1 MRQACHSGRL
11 PAALLLV
18 APLGI
23 ACHSHSQSASSSSI
37 ATPALAS
44 VVRAA
49 DSNAVVSLQIAN
61 HNWSDVIIYVLRD
74 GQPSRIGVATAASST
89 SFVLPRRM
97 FGQAGEIQFWGRPI
111 GAAGNA
117 YSESVIV
124 QPGQWIEWTLEDDLN
139 RSAIG
144 VF

>member
-11 PAALLLV
+11 LAALLV
-18 APLGI
+18 VVPLGI
-23 ACHSHSQSASSSSI
+23 ACQSHSQSASNTS
-37 ATPALAS
+37 ATTPAPVS
-44 VVRAA
+44 EIRAA
-49 DSNAVVSLQIAN
+49 DSEAVVSLQIAN
-61 HNWSDVIIYVLRD
+61 HNWSDIVIYVLRD

-89 SFVLPRRM
+89 SFLLPRRM

-117 YSESVIV
+117 YSENVIV

-144 VF
+144 VY

>member
-1 MRQACHSGRL
+1 MSRACHSGRL
-11 PAALLLV
+11 LAALLLV

-23 ACHSHSQSASSSSI
+23 ACHSHSQSASSAS
-37 ATPALAS
+37 AAAPAPVS
-44 VVRAA
+44 EIRSA
-49 DSNAVVSLQIAN
+49 DSEEVVSLQIAN
-61 HNWSDVIIYVLRD
+61 HNWSDIVIYVLRD
-74 GQPSRIGVATAASST
+74 GQPSRVGVATAASST
-89 SFVLPRRM
+89 SFLLPRRM

-111 GAAGNA
+111 GAAGTA

-144 VF
+144 VY